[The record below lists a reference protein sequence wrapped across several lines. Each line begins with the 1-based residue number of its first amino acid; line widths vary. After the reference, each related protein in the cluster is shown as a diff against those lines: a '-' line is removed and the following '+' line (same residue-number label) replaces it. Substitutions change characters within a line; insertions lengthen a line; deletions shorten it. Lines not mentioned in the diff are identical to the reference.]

1 MLAVFPALPPFWVM
15 CPSPC
20 RVTLHVAWPVSGL
33 GGPFGPFFLYSDY
46 YVLVTVYVILGRDPR
61 RWGLG
66 VFHGAVSSC
75 FLSQDFMGA
84 FNASVI
90 PGHGAM
96 TPRGPRGSLISGRN
110 AQKSWGLG
118 RVDR

>member
-1 MLAVFPALPPFWVM
+1 MFVNHWRAYPFLGGASKVTEESLCGVLAVFPALPPLWVM

-61 RWGLG
+61 RWGL
-66 VFHGAVSSC
+66 
-75 FLSQDFMGA
+75 
-84 FNASVI
+84 
-90 PGHGAM
+90 
-96 TPRGPRGSLISGRN
+96 
-110 AQKSWGLG
+110 K
-118 RVDR
+118 